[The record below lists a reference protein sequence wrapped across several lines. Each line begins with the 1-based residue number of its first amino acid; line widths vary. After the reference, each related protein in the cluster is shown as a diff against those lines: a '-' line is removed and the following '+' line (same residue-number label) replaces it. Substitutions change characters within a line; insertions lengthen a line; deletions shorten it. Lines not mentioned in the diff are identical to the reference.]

1 MANLYR
7 LLDLLKFV
15 TLDLPEETLSVAL
28 ALPMP
33 CGYFWLSFVQFFVQ
47 AGLLAASAGAIAAAA
62 LNTEPSIAVA
72 RARAI
77 LRRRGMPE
85 VWQRPRT
92 VAWTSWRSFVP
103 ASAAPWP
110 KVSSVNSV
118 AQVVAVMGRGVVAP
132 QTPLMLADDLGFT
145 RGDGCFDALRVV
157 VEGDTTRVD
166 HLDRHLARFARSSAA
181 LELTAPDEIAWRR
194 LIASAL
200 EAWKVPGEAVL
211 KLVRTRGPEY
221 LGGGLTELLTIT
233 PAPDASRARAGVTA
247 TTLDRGFASD
257 AFGSAPWL
265 LGGVKSLSYAVNVAA
280 KREAARRGV
289 DEAVFT
295 SSDGFLLEGPT
306 AGLLIAADDQLWTTP
321 AAGTG
326 VLESVT
332 IAVIM
337 DAASAEGVGTGE
349 ALLRAAD
356 LPGADGVWLVSAIRG
371 VLPLLELDG
380 VQLPNDPRLTR
391 HLARTAGF

>member
-1 MANLYR
+1 
-7 LLDLLKFV
+7 
-15 TLDLPEETLSVAL
+15 
-28 ALPMP
+28 
-33 CGYFWLSFVQFFVQ
+33 
-47 AGLLAASAGAIAAAA
+47 
-62 LNTEPSIAVA
+62 
-72 RARAI
+72 
-77 LRRRGMPE
+77 
-85 VWQRPRT
+85 
-92 VAWTSWRSFVP
+92 
-103 ASAAPWP
+103 
-110 KVSSVNSV
+110 
-118 AQVVAVMGRGVVAP
+118 
-132 QTPLMLADDLGFT
+132 MLADDLGFT
-145 RGDGCFDALRVV
+145 RDGCFDALRVV
-157 VEGDTTRVD
+157 VEDDTTRVD

-295 SSDGFLLEGPT
+295 SSDGFVEGPDGR
-306 AGLLIAADDQLWTTP
+306 ASSPPTTSSDHRRRHRR
-321 AAGTG
+321 A
-326 VLESVT
+326 ESVT
-332 IAVIM
+332 IAVIT
-337 DAASAEGVGTGE
+337 DAPA
-349 ALLRAAD
+349 
-356 LPGADGVWLVSAIRG
+356 
-371 VLPLLELDG
+371 
-380 VQLPNDPRLTR
+380 PRSR
-391 HLARTAGF
+391 HQ